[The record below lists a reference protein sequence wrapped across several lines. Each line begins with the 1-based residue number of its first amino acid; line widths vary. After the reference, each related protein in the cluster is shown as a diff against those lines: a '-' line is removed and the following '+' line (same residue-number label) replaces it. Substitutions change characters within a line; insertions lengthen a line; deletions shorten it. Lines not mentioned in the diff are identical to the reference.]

1 MVISVGAKPIFDKV
15 LYALLIKV
23 QKKIKTFIAN
33 ILINEKNENTYF

>member
-23 QKKIKTFIAN
+23 QKK
-33 ILINEKNENTYF
+33 LRLL